1 MAINV
6 INLNNGKK
14 KKLKI
19 NDYIWAMQI
28 NSTQCEINETNKPKK
43 KSSPSLLRLSSGLC
57 DYYFFWEFLL
67 FNRPE
72 IEGRHVYVLIFPVV
86 SH

>member
-6 INLNNGKK
+6 INLNNGKKK

-43 KSSPSLLRLSSGLC
+43 KSSPSLLRLSSGFC
-57 DYYFFWEFLL
+57 DYYFFFG
-67 FNRPE
+67 NSYCS
-72 IEGRHVYVLIFPVV
+72 IAQKSKVV
-86 SH
+86 TSAF

>member
-6 INLNNGKK
+6 INLNNGKIK

-43 KSSPSLLRLSSGLC
+43 KIKSEPIAFVFG
-57 DYYFFWEFLL
+57 
-67 FNRPE
+67 
-72 IEGRHVYVLIFPVV
+72 VL
-86 SH
+86 